1 MYLLITLMVVSGLS
15 VSEFIVM
22 KQHLGCSFVNR
33 AKICLEFATCLLELC
48 QKKKGMAAG
57 SVIITVGFLR
67 FPQEWDILLF
77 IYITVN
83 KRELEERMDFLLI
96 HRPRFIWGR
105 ATIS

>member
-48 QKKKGMAAG
+48 QKKKEWLLGPLLLR
-57 SVIITVGFLR
+57 SVSSVSRRNGIF
-67 FPQEWDILLF
+67 FFSF
-77 IYITVN
+77 IQQLTKESW
-83 KRELEERMDFLLI
+83 KRE
-96 HRPRFIWGR
+96 W
-105 ATIS
+105 ISY